1 MNRWIKLTIG
11 GASGDQSFSSH
22 VEMSNQ
28 VIEKSDPGQPFQTL
42 EEEPVGKVKVEP
54 VENDDGP
61 TESDRAVRDEV
72 EPGASVL

>member
-1 MNRWIKLTIG
+1 
-11 GASGDQSFSSH
+11 
-22 VEMSNQ
+22 MSNQ

-54 VENDDGP
+54 VEDDDGP